1 MSLQRNSQKRSQSST
16 RVELARDL
24 HDSLAQDL
32 VAIGFKLDLFL
43 SDLPISFR
51 ESAREIRIDITDAT
65 KRVRQELFALREL
78 DSDYQ
83 LELTTIAKPL
93 HIEVIGEISKLSGQE
108 RRIIDELVRNAATH
122 SKGHN
127 ITLEIGDHSILVKD
141 DGQGMHGISEIVE
154 ELGGQLHISSGSTG
168 TQVEIRL
175 P

>member
-1 MSLQRNSQKRSQSST
+1 MSLQRNSLQRSQSST
-16 RVELARDL
+16 RIELARDL
-24 HDSLAQDL
+24 HNSLAQDL

-43 SDLPISFR
+43 SDLPVIYR
-51 ESAREIRIDITDAT
+51 EAAREIRIDITEAT

-78 DSDYQ
+78 DSDYHQ
-83 LELTTIAKPL
+83 ELNTIAKPL
-93 HIEVIGEISKLSGQE
+93 HIEVIGEISKLNTQE

-127 ITLEIGDHSILVKD
+127 ITLEISEHSILVRD
-141 DGQGMHGISEIVE
+141 DGQGMRGISEIVE
-154 ELGGQLHISSGSTG
+154 ELGGQLLVTSQSTG